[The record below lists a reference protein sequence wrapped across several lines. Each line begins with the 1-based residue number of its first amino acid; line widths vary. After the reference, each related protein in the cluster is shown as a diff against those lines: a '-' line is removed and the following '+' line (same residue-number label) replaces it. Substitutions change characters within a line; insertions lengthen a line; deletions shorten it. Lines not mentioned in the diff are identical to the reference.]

1 MSLDITPQI
10 SLEEAKALVS
20 ALEAGDNQSANEII
34 LGISNP
40 ENKELFAEIGKLTRQ
55 LHDSLTHF
63 QLDPKI
69 ANLATDDI
77 PDAKERLSYVM
88 TMTEQAANKTMDALD
103 ASLPLASKINNEI
116 TEIKPEWDKLMQRQ
130 LEIGEFKSLCY
141 SMNDFLQTTVQDS
154 SAIQQNMTEIM
165 MAQDFQDLT
174 GQVIKRVIELVKE
187 VEDSLIHLLTVFG
200 EPENTS
206 STADDIS
213 ANEVEEIVDNSTAE
227 GPIID
232 AENRDDAV
240 SNQDEVDDLLSSLGF

>member
-1 MSLDITPQI
+1 MSLAATPQV
-10 SLEEAKALVS
+10 SLEEAKALVA
-20 ALEAGDNQSANEII
+20 ALEAGDNESANEII

-55 LHDSLTHF
+55 LHDSLTNF

-69 ANLATDDI
+69 SNLATDDI

-88 TMTEQAANKTMDALD
+88 EKTEQAANKTMDAID
-103 ASLPLASKINNEI
+103 SSLPLADKINSDI
-116 TEIKPEWDKLMQRQ
+116 STLKPEWDRLMQRQ
-130 LEIGEFKSLCY
+130 LELGEFKSLCHNLNTF
-141 SMNDFLQTTVQDS
+141 MITAEQDAS
-154 SAIQQNMTEIM
+154 KIQGYMTEIM

-200 EPENTS
+200 EPS
-206 STADDIS
+206 SNDVKAVEKEADI
-213 ANEVEEIVDNSTAE
+213 NGAE

-232 AENRDDAV
+232 AETRDDAV